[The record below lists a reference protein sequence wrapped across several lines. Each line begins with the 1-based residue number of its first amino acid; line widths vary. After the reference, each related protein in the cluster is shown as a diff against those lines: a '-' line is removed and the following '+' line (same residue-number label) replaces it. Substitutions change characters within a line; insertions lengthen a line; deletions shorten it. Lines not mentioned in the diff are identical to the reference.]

1 MPRIPTKSATGHA
14 LKGPSSGAG
23 VLREITVDDVIGA
36 LLDLFAK
43 LEIDAPHLVSR
54 VKAINGKATVSHRLS
69 PHFAAIGE
77 LLARWHQDPSYLDE
91 LGDPLPLKIRGTRR
105 SFGSLAR
112 ATVPNIGVSRLISEL
127 ERIGAIAIDTDQ
139 SIHVRMRSLP
149 VYEDRRLAIEHTLTS
164 LDSFIRTL
172 RHNLDSDP
180 SNADQ
185 LFHRIAWNAN
195 FDSKLIPA
203 LKIKVRRQG
212 QNFLESFDNWM
223 MRKSKTNSRR
233 LKRRREPSQVSIGV
247 YMAVGK

>member
-1 MPRIPTKSATGHA
+1 VR
-14 LKGPSSGAG
+14 
-23 VLREITVDDVIGA
+23 REITVDDVIGA

-43 LEIDAPHLVSR
+43 LEIDAPHLASR
-54 VKAINGKATVSHRLS
+54 VKAIDRKAMVSHRLR

-77 LLARWHQDPSYLDE
+77 LLSRWHQDPEYLDK
-91 LGDPLPLKIRGTRR
+91 LGNPLPLKIRGSRR

-112 ATVPNIGVSRLISEL
+112 TAVPKIGVTRLLSEL
-127 ERIGAIAIDTDQ
+127 QGVGAIAIDNNQ

-149 VYEDRRLAIEHTLTS
+149 VYEDKRLAIEHTLTS

-195 FDSKLIPA
+195 FDSELIPA

-223 MRKSKTNSRR
+223 MRKAKENSRQS
-233 LKRRREPSQVSIGV
+233 KRRRKPSQISIGV
-247 YMAVGK
+247 YMAMSKR

>member
-1 MPRIPTKSATGHA
+1 MPRIPAKSATGHA

-23 VLREITVDDVIGA
+23 VLREITVDDVISA

-54 VKAINGKATVSHRLS
+54 VKAINGKAAVSHRLS

-91 LGDPLPLKIRGTRR
+91 LGNPLPLKIRGTKR

-112 ATVPNIGVSRLISEL
+112 AAVPKIGVSRLLSEL
-127 ERIGAIAIDTDQ
+127 KRVGAIAIDTDQ

-149 VYEDRRLAIEHTLTS
+149 VYEDRRLAVEHTLTS

-185 LFHRIAWNAN
+185 LFHRIAWNAD
-195 FDSKLIPA
+195 FDSKLIPT

-223 MRKSKTNSRR
+223 MRKSKANSRR
-233 LKRRREPSQVSIGV
+233 LKRRRKPSQISIGV
-247 YMAVGK
+247 YMAVRK

>member
-1 MPRIPTKSATGHA
+1 MPRVPHKADKQQRVKKVRKSA
-14 LKGPSSGAG
+14 G
-23 VLREITVDDVIGA
+23 VQREITVDDVISD

-54 VKAINGKATVSHRLS
+54 VKAIDRKAVVSHRLS

-77 LLARWHQDPSYLDE
+77 LLARWHQDPDYLDK
-91 LGDPLPLKIRGTRR
+91 LGNPRPLKLGGKR

-112 ATVPNIGVSRLISEL
+112 AAVPKIGVSRLLSEL
-127 ERIGAIAIDTDQ
+127 ERIGAISIDHAQ

-149 VYEDRRLAIEHTLTS
+149 VYEDKRLAIEHTLTS

-172 RHNLDSDP
+172 RHNLDSEP

-185 LFHRIAWNAN
+185 LFHRIAWNAD

-212 QNFLESFDNWM
+212 QNLLESFDNWM
-223 MRKSKTNSRR
+223 MRKSKANSRQSI
-233 LKRRREPSQVSIGV
+233 RRRKPSQISIGV
-247 YMAVGK
+247 YMTVGK